1 MISIKNVRDKV
12 YKFKNKLK
20 CVDLNM
26 FIFDVTNVV
35 HSHLILV
42 LNNVSEKLNYVKVMT
57 VII

>member
-1 MISIKNVRDKV
+1 MISIKNVRDRV

-26 FIFDVTNVV
+26 FIFDVTDVV

-42 LNNVSEKLNYVKVMT
+42 LNNVLKKLNYVKVMT